1 MIANQLYPTVQ
12 RFQADNLRLADSLVN
27 IARIVG
33 SIPNNFTARTPA
45 QRAAINILSQSSVVS
60 NLIPGGVFTPAGA
73 NFNTV
78 EQIIAPVSLKGDL
91 FTAYQNTPLNQTDPQ
106 FNLTGTGTRSNP
118 PASVFAPEN
127 VVLLTDGTCGSTC
140 TLFSYL
146 MILQMN
152 VKATVVGGRPQTG
165 VMQSIAGVEGAQV
178 FPLDEIA
185 NAAAAV
191 IELAPAERKAELLA
205 GETGLLADAY
215 ALQRLTVATSPGA
228 VNGKNAFSA
237 TDSQT
242 PLQFLMQPANCRI
255 FYTH

>member
-91 FTAYQNTPLNQTDPQ
+91 FTAK
-106 FNLTGTGTRSNP
+106 
-118 PASVFAPEN
+118 N
-127 VVLLTDGTCGSTC
+127 VE
-140 TLFSYL
+140 Y
-146 MILQMN
+146 N
-152 VKATVVGGRPQTG
+152 
-165 VMQSIAGVEGAQV
+165 
-178 FPLDEIA
+178 
-185 NAAAAV
+185 
-191 IELAPAERKAELLA
+191 
-205 GETGLLADAY
+205 
-215 ALQRLTVATSPGA
+215 
-228 VNGKNAFSA
+228 
-237 TDSQT
+237 
-242 PLQFLMQPANCRI
+242 
-255 FYTH
+255 